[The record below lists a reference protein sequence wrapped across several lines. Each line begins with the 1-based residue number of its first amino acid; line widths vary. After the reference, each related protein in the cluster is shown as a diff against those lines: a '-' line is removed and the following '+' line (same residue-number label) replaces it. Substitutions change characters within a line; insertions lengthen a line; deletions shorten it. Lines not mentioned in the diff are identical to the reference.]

1 MFIIS
6 TIFISSFVCADIQIE
21 DVLPENTIAIV
32 SIKNSEHLADK
43 LEQMG
48 VCETVSQ
55 FCDLL
60 KDTDNE
66 LDFSVLTEKYEGLIQ
81 AFGMDKDDLPDIPS
95 GGIQAGIYPV
105 VDYESGSVTV
115 GILAIADLRDSKWSG
130 IIDTSMTDIAAE
142 MELEIEDVDVSG
154 HSVWMISTTNDSTV
168 GESDLSES
176 DLEHLYVVIKDDH
189 LIAGSD
195 PDEVAAAINVLDGDE
210 EKNTLASNDLYTEL
224 RGRTSVDCDIHASV
238 LLTNLAD
245 TIMQMDDSGMA
256 MMILPMVKSFFGDV
270 DGFAEAVSF
279 SNSSSTAIDA
289 KYTVYMGEG
298 RNGLLGL
305 ISENTA
311 DSSIPSYVTEDTL
324 SYSQVQI
331 DMDKVVPFLMKTI
344 SANPMLSMQ
353 LGPQS
358 EEIEKTL
365 LMAFSPLG
373 TEVHFITSGY
383 LPIASD
389 SLGYLLAIECTDEEA
404 FSEFLTTVMPTMGLD
419 PTDFLGYQI
428 YTADFGGG
436 MMVPVDLSFSYTVG
450 GGYVFIGTT
459 RPVEQALRAIANPS
473 EYKGNQGQNTAL
485 QLISKAN
492 TAGWGYADPAKSIE
506 IQSQIMDGLS
516 EDMFADMEAFDP
528 DMAAEMREEF
538 EENQERQKEVMNI
551 LATLI
556 GPTSWSLTTDENGFN
571 AHGIMLHPE

>member
-48 VCETVSQ
+48 VCETASQ